1 MSTPTGADRV
11 ALGPGPSWV
20 RDHGAHLLDYA
31 GHHLDSGR
39 AVTAVIT
46 TLTICLTRAEPY
58 KDPAARQG
66 GVSPRG
72 RLLTVL
78 RKACMYGGPGTGGA
92 DHAGQIKRYE
102 SGGAPGMPDGR
113 LVERAWTLA
122 DPLGT
127 EALRL
132 MYRHELGADDLAH
145 VLGVPATEITKVAT
159 RTQDMIETL
168 VSGLDALAHGRA
180 ACPALA
186 PLADALFPGGL
197 FGDSYDAPSIMQGP
211 RSPEE
216 FNEARMAL
224 VTHMMTCPVCK
235 RPINIRYTVPQM
247 ICHPPVPP
255 LPAGTR
261 QRILDSLPLPP
272 EPLTTPISTA
282 APLSAPVAVAAERK
296 ESAAEEPARP
306 EEPPAEQTAQ
316 IPPKPE
322 PKPEPEPKPA
332 PKPAPKTPDATG
344 PGNAAPDTAAPDTTQ
359 PGLTSPPAAG
369 LPAAGSSALDTPL
382 YDALRSQAWARGV
395 LARTGTAGEE
405 KQAAGEK
412 QPTAP
417 EPPRRP
423 EREIPPLPT
432 APMRAVRGPKPPK
445 AAKRPKTT
453 KSPHPPLMLHAPVAA
468 DPEATMPG
476 TGAGPGARNE
486 PPGLTIFGEKTAGLR
501 TRPRVPTTMIKLSI
515 ILVAGAAGVIF
526 GMSLLTPGGTATQ
539 QTAATQI
546 TTDPGLGASTAPVP
560 PATTEQAEPT
570 APEKT
575 APEKTVPETAPE
587 TPPEKVPT
595 ADVPTVESR
604 ADGGPRLAA
613 RLTVP
618 RSVALDDYGRGS
630 IAISLTRGRAVKWEV
645 TAPGLQATPSSGTL
659 RPGQRAVISLR
670 ALRVR
675 NWCGAATPMTAPLT
689 VQGDG
694 DTITTPVRWRTC

>member
-1 MSTPTGADRV
+1 MSTPTGAGRV

-58 KDPAARQG
+58 KDPAARQS
-66 GVSPRG
+66 GVSARG
-72 RLLTVL
+72 RLLAVL
-78 RKACMYGGPGTGGA
+78 RKACMYGGPGASGA

-216 FNEARMAL
+216 FNEARMTL

-261 QRILDSLPLPP
+261 QRIMDSLPLPP
-272 EPLTTPISTA
+272 EPLTMPISTA
-282 APLSAPVAVAAERK
+282 APLPAPVAPVAETAERE
-296 ESAAEEPARP
+296 ESTAEEPARP
-306 EEPPAEQTAQ
+306 DESPAEQTVRLDPQ
-316 IPPKPE
+316 
-322 PKPEPEPKPA
+322 PEPETTEPETTEPETTE
-332 PKPAPKTPDATG
+332 PETTG
-344 PGNAAPDTAAPDTTQ
+344 PDTTQ
-359 PGLTSPPAAG
+359 PGLTSPPASG

-395 LARTGTAGEE
+395 LARTGTADEE
-405 KQAAGEK
+405 KQAAAGR
-412 QPTAP
+412 QQSGP
-417 EPPRRP
+417 EP
-423 EREIPPLPT
+423 
-432 APMRAVRGPKPPK
+432 
-445 AAKRPKTT
+445 
-453 KSPHPPLMLHAPVAA
+453 
-468 DPEATMPG
+468 
-476 TGAGPGARNE
+476 
-486 PPGLTIFGEKTAGLR
+486 
-501 TRPRVPTTMIKLSI
+501 
-515 ILVAGAAGVIF
+515 
-526 GMSLLTPGGTATQ
+526 
-539 QTAATQI
+539 
-546 TTDPGLGASTAPVP
+546 
-560 PATTEQAEPT
+560 
-570 APEKT
+570 
-575 APEKTVPETAPE
+575 
-587 TPPEKVPT
+587 
-595 ADVPTVESR
+595 
-604 ADGGPRLAA
+604 
-613 RLTVP
+613 
-618 RSVALDDYGRGS
+618 
-630 IAISLTRGRAVKWEV
+630 
-645 TAPGLQATPSSGTL
+645 
-659 RPGQRAVISLR
+659 
-670 ALRVR
+670 
-675 NWCGAATPMTAPLT
+675 
-689 VQGDG
+689 
-694 DTITTPVRWRTC
+694 